1 MGRIA
6 RSGKDPGR
14 KIMMSCS
21 ILGMRVRYGAK
32 VSDDET
38 LVFTYYTYSFNYKH
52 TTEYCKCFVKQKS
65 LAFIMH
71 IFSNLS
77 ATIPTCA
84 LESGPSTQ
92 MDRMTC
98 LVRLE
103 IFGKGGLVLFMDLL
117 WI

>member
-1 MGRIA
+1 
-6 RSGKDPGR
+6 
-14 KIMMSCS
+14 
-21 ILGMRVRYGAK
+21 MRVRYGAK

-71 IFSNLS
+71 IFCNLS

-84 LESGPSTQ
+84 VESAAGHSTQ
-92 MDRMTC
+92 MENWLMYKKLYMCHQDDMAR
-98 LVRLE
+98 E
-103 IFGKGGLVLFMDLL
+103 AGDIGKGGLVLFMDLL
-117 WI
+117 RI